1 MYGVTWFCS
10 SLLAVPPHLD
20 RLLFQDSPMRE
31 CRPSDFGIAPTG
43 SGLPF
48 HFHTQVAAA
57 EVVYGRKR
65 WFVSRGIPGEGFN
78 PKATSVQVRV
88 CWLHFGLPRHA
99 FSGSLCHGCGWV
111 VTQWFAQ
118 HYNTVPKEAFGTT
131 FWDCT
136 VGPGEAIYVPRC
148 SLACPLSCG

>member
-1 MYGVTWFCS
+1 MEG
-10 SLLAVPPHLD
+10 LLEDYKPPPHLD
-20 RLLFQDSPMRE
+20 RLFFQDSPMRE

-78 PKATSVQVRV
+78 PKATSVQV
-88 CWLHFGLPRHA
+88 C
-99 FSGSLCHGCGWV
+99 
-111 VTQWFAQ
+111 
-118 HYNTVPKEAFGTT
+118 
-131 FWDCT
+131 
-136 VGPGEAIYVPRC
+136 
-148 SLACPLSCG
+148 